1 MRPPRLIVRLSLAL
15 TVFTVA
21 CATEDGAPPS
31 ATSTIS
37 EATPADVGF
46 STEGI
51 AAITPAMQELIDD
64 GRTGGVMTLV
74 ARDGK
79 IVHWDAVGWRVVDED
94 PLERDDIFRIYSMT
108 KPITSTAAMIL
119 VEEGAIALD
128 QPLSD
133 FIPAFGD
140 VKVYDDGE
148 LRVPARPIAI
158 RDLMRHT
165 SGLTYGIFGNHPVD
179 IMYRE
184 EFNALGRNT
193 GMNLQATANAIAEMP
208 LLADPGTL
216 WNYSVSTDVLGRVV
230 EIASG
235 ASLADFFRTRIFE
248 PLGMD
253 DSAFHVS
260 AENLDRLTAVYGGQG
275 EALEMTESPVDGAFT
290 RAPSWYSGGGG
301 LTSSAMDYLRFTQM
315 LLNEGELD
323 GVRLLKTETVRDMRR
338 NQLPVE
344 MGTMAPGGSEG
355 FGLGFAVVVEG
366 DRKDVFYWSGVA
378 NTWFWIDPVENII
391 AFAWTQSAYADPPLN
406 PMMRGLVYDALEE
419 SNRMVEAGSGAG
431 AG

>member
-1 MRPPRLIVRLSLAL
+1 MRVARKGLPLLLLSFGACQAQDGQPLPEAL
-15 TVFTVA
+15 
-21 CATEDGAPPS
+21 D
-31 ATSTIS
+31 IS
-37 EATPADVGF
+37 EATPASVGF
-46 STEGI
+46 STEGL
-51 AAITPAMQELIDD
+51 AAIGPAMQALIDE

-74 ARDGK
+74 ARDGQ
-79 IVHWDAVGWRVVDED
+79 IVHWDATGWRVVDED

-108 KPITSTAAMIL
+108 KPITSTAAMML

-140 VKVYDDGE
+140 IQVYDDGE
-148 LRVPARPIAI
+148 LRAPSRPIAI

-179 IMYRE
+179 IMYRQDL
-184 EFNALGRNT
+184 NALGRDT
-193 GMNLQATANAIAEMP
+193 GMNLEATVNAIAEMP

-216 WNYSVSTDVLGRVV
+216 WNYSMSTDVLGRVV

-235 ASLADFFRTRIFE
+235 VSLADFFRTRIFE

-260 AENLDRLTAVYGGQG
+260 AENLDRFTAVYGGRG
-275 EALEMTESPVDGAFT
+275 AALEMTESPVDGPFT
-290 RAPSWYSGGGG
+290 RAPSWFSGGGG

-323 GVRLLKTETVRDMRR
+323 GVRILRPETVRDMRR

-366 DRKDVFYWSGVA
+366 DREGVFYWSGVA

-391 AFAWTQSAYADPPLN
+391 AFAWTQSAYGDPPLN
-406 PMMRGLVYDALEE
+406 PLMRGLVYDALEE
-419 SNRMVEAGSGAG
+419 SNRMVEAGAGTGAG
-431 AG
+431 

>member
-1 MRPPRLIVRLSLAL
+1 MRVSRSRLHAIPIVGFLAL
-15 TVFTVA
+15 A
-21 CATEDGAPPS
+21 CASEDGATTAAPP
-31 ATSTIS
+31 TIS
-37 EATPADVGF
+37 EAAPAAVGF
-46 STEGI
+46 SAEGI
-51 AAITPAMQELIDD
+51 AAIAPAMQELIDE

-79 IVHWDAVGWRVVDED
+79 IVHWEATGWRVVGED
-94 PLERDDIFRIYSMT
+94 PLEKDDIFRIWSMT
-108 KPITSTAAMIL
+108 KPITTTAAMIL

-133 FIPAFGD
+133 FIPAFGG
-140 VKVYDDGE
+140 VQVYDDGG
-148 LRVPARPIAI
+148 LRTPSRPIAI

-165 SGLTYGIFGNHPVD
+165 SGLTYGVFGNHPVD
-179 IMYRE
+179 VMYRE
-184 EFNALGRNT
+184 DLNALGRET
-193 GMNLQATANAIAEMP
+193 GMNLEATANAIAEMP

-230 EIASG
+230 EVASG
-235 ASLADFFRTRIFE
+235 MSLAAFFRTRIFE

-260 AENLDRLTAVYGGQG
+260 ADKLDRFTAVYGGQG
-275 EALEMTESPVDGAFT
+275 DELTMTESPVDGPFT
-290 RAPSWYSGGGG
+290 EAPSWYSGGGG

-323 GVRLLKTETVRDMRR
+323 GVRILQAETVREMRR

-344 MGTMAPGGSEG
+344 MGTMAPGGAEG

-366 DRKDVFYWSGVA
+366 DREDLFYWSGVA

-406 PMMRGLVYDALEE
+406 PMMRGLVYEALEE
-419 SNRMVEAGSGAG
+419 SNRVVGATTN
-431 AG
+431 